1 MTEEATVAVELPGEA
16 GQSIPSPMPPLRPAG
31 NDAHSI
37 GVAVSY
43 ADTWNAWIDQ
53 SDAELAH
60 RETADCVTQ
69 VDAALQEA
77 GRSSDSLA
85 RSLLLLP
92 GAIDPWSSDSAIPR
106 IVEEYGALGF
116 TEFIF
121 SPPRAEQMRD
131 FLRIGIGVLSKLR
144 D

>member
-1 MTEEATVAVELPGEA
+1 V
-16 GQSIPSPMPPLRPAG
+16 AG
-31 NDAHSI
+31 NDANSI

-53 SDAELAH
+53 ADAELAH
-60 RETADCVTQ
+60 RQTADCVAQ
-69 VDAALQEA
+69 IDAALQEA
-77 GRSSDSLA
+77 GRSSESLA

-92 GAIDPWSSDSAIPR
+92 GATDPWSSDSAIPN